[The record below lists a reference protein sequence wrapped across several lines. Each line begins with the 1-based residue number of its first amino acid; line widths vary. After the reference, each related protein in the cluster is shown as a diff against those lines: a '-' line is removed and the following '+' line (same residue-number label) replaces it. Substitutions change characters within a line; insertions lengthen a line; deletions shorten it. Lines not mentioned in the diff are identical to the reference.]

1 MLPEPRVAILQTG
14 RLGDIWITLPMAY
27 YLHQKGIQVDCYYD
41 ARYGNPFSFTP
52 YVNPKPVILPDWIKL
67 KNRWG
72 YALNEAIHQA
82 RLLVWLKCRYSRV
95 IWRQV
100 FPYRW
105 LKVAWD
111 KRPGI
116 RFYDPFPEVP
126 HLQAHT
132 TLVCSNDRTILLFCR
147 SQSVRFDQDAKHHQW
162 IEDNLQ
168 HLVQATGYTPVHVAF
183 GNEPDHPKYRT
194 WRGNLDDYQR
204 LIAGCGIVYGITT
217 SAHAFAQL
225 IGKANVHLHGGP
237 HLSYNQIGNETA
249 WLHPHDQLTVEQIVE
264 IKRKIGLI

>member
-1 MLPEPRVAILQTG
+1 MSPAPRVAILQTG
-14 RLGDIWITLPMAY
+14 RLGDIWLTLPLADH
-27 YLHQKGIQVDCYYD
+27 LHQQGIQVDCYYD

-52 YVNPKPVILPDWIKL
+52 YVNPKPVVLPDWIKL

-82 RLLVWLKCRYSRV
+82 RLLISLKRRYSRV
-95 IWRQV
+95 IWRQT

-111 KRPGI
+111 NRPGI
-116 RFYDPFPEVP
+116 RFYDTFPEISRLRAP
-126 HLQAHT
+126 T
-132 TLVCSNDRTILLFCR
+132 TLDCSNDGTILLFCR
-147 SQSVRFDQDAKHHQW
+147 SQSVRFVQDARHHQW

-168 HLVQATGYTPVHVAF
+168 LLVQATGYAPIHVAF
-183 GNEPDHPKYRT
+183 GNEPDHPKYPT

-204 LIAGCGIVYGITT
+204 LIAKCGLVYGITT

-225 IGKANVHLHGGP
+225 TGKANIHLHGGP
-237 HLSYNQIGNETA
+237 HINYNRIGNETA
-249 WLHPHDQLTVEQIVE
+249 WLYPYDRFSPEQLVE
-264 IKRKIGLI
+264 IRRAVGL